1 MPDPANQGD
10 RAKAYRLRKLAKR
23 SKLPPVDALWLGEYD
38 DKARERVKKATDVGG
53 SRRRS
58 GRRVKLDI
66 EEHEEAE
73 AVGTGAA
80 AQAAAAALMARE
92 EGRRLDSLTVE
103 SVGALKEAVAT
114 YREICLS
121 LHERYQIMEDTH
133 IELLGSVREQ
143 YLARTQAEIT
153 ALEAAN
159 GDGDDIQKMAAAYL
173 QQLLGQKAGVK
184 TST

>member
-23 SKLPPVDALWLGEYD
+23 TKLPNVDALWLGEYD
-38 DKARERVKKATDVGG
+38 EKAKARAKFTGDVGG

-80 AQAAAAALMARE
+80 AQAAAAALMAKE

-103 SVGALKEAVAT
+103 SVAALKEAVAT
-114 YREICLS
+114 YREVCLS
-121 LHERYQIMEDTH
+121 LNERYEIMEDTH
-133 IELLGSVREQ
+133 IELLGSVREP
-143 YLARTQAEIT
+143 YL
-153 ALEAAN
+153 
-159 GDGDDIQKMAAAYL
+159 G
-173 QQLLGQKAGVK
+173 
-184 TST
+184 